1 MLVTVDVYRRTVCC
15 SQASP
20 VKPSVHSQ
28 IPVSES
34 QLPRPLHSFASV
46 VPVKV
51 VAEVAA
57 RVVVAR
63 PAMRGWQPSTLHPP
77 VLTVNKFWA
86 PELASKTTLYEKAVT
101 LEESSVTV
109 TSLTTWLGRASKDS
123 FNGACKSGPRGG
135 DSVDGA
141 GGPRGSVQVLE
152 GEGKTIG
159 SGCGARRERNLLL
172 VVPLGSSLGEHS
184 GQRIVALQAHTTR
197 AVRSVVAGVAT
208 ATLDLISIPSIAT
221 RQFREVF
228 TGSVS
233 GAVFRA
239 GGAGASDTS
248 VSVEAIALSCFA
260 VARSLVRAL

>member
-1 MLVTVDVYRRTVCC
+1 MRISSTGGVIRNSHILDNLVGEGF
-15 SQASP
+15 Q
-20 VKPSVHSQ
+20 
-28 IPVSES
+28 
-34 QLPRPLHSFASV
+34 
-46 VPVKV
+46 
-51 VAEVAA
+51 
-57 RVVVAR
+57 
-63 PAMRGWQPSTLHPP
+63 G
-77 VLTVNKFWA
+77 
-86 PELASKTTLYEKAVT
+86 
-101 LEESSVTV
+101 
-109 TSLTTWLGRASKDS
+109 S

-159 SGCGARRERNLLL
+159 SGWGERRERNFLL

-260 VARSLVRAL
+260 VARSLVRALAVFMSAGASPRDTEGARALGAITSLPVGVA